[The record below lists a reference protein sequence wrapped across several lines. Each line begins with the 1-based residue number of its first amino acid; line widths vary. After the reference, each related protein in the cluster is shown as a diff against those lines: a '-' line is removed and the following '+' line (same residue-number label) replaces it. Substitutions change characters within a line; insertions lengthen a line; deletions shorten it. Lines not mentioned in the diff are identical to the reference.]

1 MYNISELLQ
10 MVNDT
15 IESLPYNRK
24 PSTLYEPIRYV
35 LSLGGKR
42 LRPVLMLM
50 AYNMYRED
58 VKRILTQAVAIETYH
73 NFTLLH
79 DDLMDR
85 AEVRRGKPC
94 VHKKWNDNAAIL
106 SGDNMLVLAYHSMI
120 QCEETYIPSVLRL
133 FTETALQIDEGQ
145 QYDIDFENR
154 SDVTE
159 DEYIEMIRLKTSVL
173 LACALKI
180 GAILGGAT
188 TQDAE
193 ALYEFGEKLGL
204 AFQLQ
209 DDYLDVYGDFKTFG
223 KQIGGDI
230 MCNKKTYMLINA
242 QLLANEEQTRELNI
256 WLNKENPSREEKVAA
271 ITRLYNEIG
280 VPQLVRN
287 KINQY
292 YDEAAQAI
300 SRLSIP
306 QERTTILWKYAQSML
321 NRNS

>member
-1 MYNISELLQ
+1 MYSSTELMQ
-10 MVNDT
+10 MVNNT
-15 IESLPYNRK
+15 IESLPYERR
-24 PSTLYEPIRYV
+24 PFALYEPIQYV

-50 AYNMYRED
+50 AYNMYKED
-58 VKRILTQAVAIETYH
+58 VEHILMPAIAIETYH

-85 AEVRRGKPC
+85 ADVRRGKPC

-106 SGDNMLVLAYHSMI
+106 SGDNMLVLAFHRMI
-120 QCEETYIPSVLRL
+120 QCDEQYMPDVLRL
-133 FTETALQIDEGQ
+133 FTETALEIDEGQ
-145 QYDIDFENR
+145 QYDIDFEDR

-159 DEYIEMIRLKTSVL
+159 EEYIEMIRLKTSVL

-188 TQDAE
+188 KQDAE

-242 QLLANEEQTRELNI
+242 QLLANEDQARELDY
-256 WLNKENPSREEKVAA
+256 WLNKENPQREEKVAA
-271 ITRLYNEIG
+271 VTRLYNEIG
-280 VPQLVRN
+280 VPQLVKD

-292 YDEAAQAI
+292 YQEAAQALARI
-300 SRLSIP
+300 SLS
-306 QERTTILWKYAQSML
+306 QDRTAVLWDYAQSML
-321 NRNS
+321 NRKS

>member
-1 MYNISELLQ
+1 MQ
-10 MVNDT
+10 MVNNT
-15 IESLPYNRK
+15 VESLPYERR
-24 PSTLYEPIRYV
+24 PFALYEPIKYV

-50 AYNMYRED
+50 AYNMYKED
-58 VKRILTQAVAIETYH
+58 VEHILMPAIAIETYH

-85 AEVRRGKPC
+85 ADVRRGKPC

-106 SGDNMLVLAYHSMI
+106 SGDNMLVLAFHRMI
-120 QCEETYIPSVLRL
+120 QCDEQYMPDVLRL
-133 FTETALQIDEGQ
+133 FTETALEIDEGQ
-145 QYDIDFENR
+145 QYDIDFEDR

-159 DEYIEMIRLKTSVL
+159 EEYIEMIRLKTSVL

-188 TQDAE
+188 KQDAE

-230 MCNKKTYMLINA
+230 MCNKKTYMLIKA
-242 QLLANEEQTRELNI
+242 QLLANEDQARELDY
-256 WLNKENPSREEKVAA
+256 WLNKENPQREEKVAA
-271 ITRLYNEIG
+271 VTRLYNEIG
-280 VPQLVRN
+280 VPQLVKD

-292 YDEAAQAI
+292 YQEAAQALARI
-300 SRLSIP
+300 SLS
-306 QERTTILWKYAQSML
+306 QDRTAVLWDYAQSML
-321 NRNS
+321 NRKS